1 MTTAVADDDPTPV
14 PGHPGSTAYQAADLQ
29 VVQADRSD
37 PLSKCVQDALAT
49 YLHNMDGHDIRDL
62 HRLVIEE
69 VERPLFETVV
79 RHAQGNLTLAAR
91 MLGLTR
97 STLRKRLTHFGITRQ
112 ENRP

>member
-1 MTTAVADDDPTPV
+1 MTTAVTDDDLAPEPVHPGLATV
-14 PGHPGSTAYQAADLQ
+14 PGGDFQVIQAGRA
-29 VVQADRSD
+29 D

-49 YLHNMDGHDIRDL
+49 YLHNMDGHRVVDL

-79 RHAQGNLTLAAR
+79 RHAGGNLTLAAR

-97 STLRKRLTHFGITRQ
+97 STLRKRLTHYSI
-112 ENRP
+112 NR